1 MNSYKN
7 IVCGRYS
14 YSPFLLFLID
24 GIEILLPKI
33 ATAIQRLKDFA
44 ESYADLPTLGYTHL
58 QPAQMTTVGKRACLW
73 MQDLAN
79 DLENLEHVKNELKFR
94 GVKV

>member
-1 MNSYKN
+1 MGATSCFVGDNADC
-7 IVCGRYS
+7 IITR
-14 YSPFLLFLID
+14 D

-79 DLENLEHVKNELKFR
+79 DLEKLEHVKNELKFR